1 MKDEALCRYFINSPD
16 WERQLKQL
24 RKKSL
29 AGYSDGVIQLK
40 DASDAE
46 CQAAEALLGRRFVP
60 PHLRY
65 KLSDFEKAL
74 RASRFA
80 VTDMADFWLR
90 LDGRPLLSNP
100 LQKAVRQ
107 DAVQAFFAAEDA
119 QPHQPVTRNWLCA
132 MAQDKSNG
140 FQLLAPHI
148 ETDKDAARWLH
159 WVCCAL
165 DRLATTS
172 EPEELALCSYA
183 VSTDPHALDGQN
195 PAGHLLLHVLAYW
208 KGWPVPSL
216 SQDRLAL
223 YRECGL
229 MLDDISCFTVQ
240 RGLILALPDG
250 REHPACAQLRQQEQ
264 FCLLTSSQI
273 SALGAAFSPTGR
285 LCALAEDKSHGF
297 QLVARHIETDKDAS
311 RWLHWVCWALDRLAT
326 ASEPEE
332 LALCSYAVSTD
343 PHALDGQNPAG
354 HLLLHALAYWKGR
367 PVPSLSRGRLA
378 LYRECGLML
387 DDISCFTIQRGLI
400 LALPDGREH
409 PACAQLR
416 QQEQFCL
423 LTSSQI
429 SALGAAF
436 SPTGRVY
443 LLPWQRTRAMAFSWL
458 HATLKLIRTRRAGCT
473 GSAGHWI
480 DWQRPLSRKSWHCA
494 AMRFPPIPMR
504 WMDRT
509 PPGICCCMRWLTGK
523 ADLFPHFPG
532 AGWHCTGNVA

>member
-1 MKDEALCRYFINSPD
+1 MKDEALCRYFTNSPA

-46 CQAAEALLGRRFVP
+46 CQAAEGLLGRRFVP
-60 PHLRY
+60 PRLRY

-80 VTDMADFWLR
+80 VTDMADFWQR

-119 QPHQPVTRNWLCA
+119 LPHQPVTRNWLCA

-148 ETDKDAARWLH
+148 ETEKDAAHWLH

-165 DRLATTS
+165 DRLATAS

-183 VSTDPHALDGQN
+183 VSTDPHALDGQK
-195 PAGHLLLHVLAYW
+195 PAGHLLLHALAYW
-208 KGWPVPSL
+208 KGRPVPAL
-216 SQDRLAL
+216 SRDRLAL

-273 SALGAAFSPTGR
+273 SALGAAFSPTG
-285 LCALAEDKSHGF
+285 C
-297 QLVARHIETDKDAS
+297 
-311 RWLHWVCWALDRLAT
+311 
-326 ASEPEE
+326 
-332 LALCSYAVSTD
+332 
-343 PHALDGQNPAG
+343 
-354 HLLLHALAYWKGR
+354 
-367 PVPSLSRGRLA
+367 
-378 LYRECGLML
+378 
-387 DDISCFTIQRGLI
+387 
-400 LALPDGREH
+400 
-409 PACAQLR
+409 
-416 QQEQFCL
+416 
-423 LTSSQI
+423 
-429 SALGAAF
+429 
-436 SPTGRVY
+436 VY
-443 LLPWQRTRAMAFSWL
+443 LLENQMVFSTLCRQPGILHPMICTSGQLREASWQLLDLLAASGCSLYYAGDFDPEGLAIADRLWQTYGDRFHLWHMTLQDYQIALSAKPVSASSRLSQLEKVQCPFLQPVAQAIL
-458 HATLKLIRTRRAGCT
+458 HRKRAGYQEALVERYR
-473 GSAGHWI
+473 S
-480 DWQRPLSRKSWHCA
+480 DLVQ
-494 AMRFPPIPMR
+494 
-504 WMDRT
+504 
-509 PPGICCCMRWLTGK
+509 PG
-523 ADLFPHFPG
+523 
-532 AGWHCTGNVA
+532 